1 MKNYSLILNLTQ
13 HNASEEQ
20 IKAGV
25 VDLPSPY
32 REKLVELLTFN
43 EMPRSCNE
51 IQKRAGAVYDLVI
64 DFCLDEN
71 SPVRD
76 EVKEMIIENN
86 GEFGNKYEIN
96 EVEFRK
102 LNMAFMIGGAL
113 WLMKPLIEELEGIG
127 QPLFAFTKRIVKET
141 PQPDGTIKKV
151 AIFKHE
157 GFIPA
162 C

>member
-1 MKNYSLILNLTQ
+1 MKNYSVILNLTQ
-13 HNASEEQ
+13 HQASEEQ
-20 IKAGV
+20 VKAGV

-32 REKLVELLTFN
+32 REKLVKLLTFN
-43 EMPRSCNE
+43 EIPSCNE
-51 IQKRAGAVYDLVI
+51 IEKRAGAIYDLVI

-76 EVKEMIIENN
+76 EVREMIISND

-96 EVEFRK
+96 EKAFKK
-102 LNMAFMIGGAL
+102 LNLAFMIGGAL

-127 QPLFAFTKRIVKET
+127 QPLFAFTKRVVEEI
-141 PQPDGTIKKV
+141 PQPDGNIKKV

-157 GFIPA
+157 GFVPA